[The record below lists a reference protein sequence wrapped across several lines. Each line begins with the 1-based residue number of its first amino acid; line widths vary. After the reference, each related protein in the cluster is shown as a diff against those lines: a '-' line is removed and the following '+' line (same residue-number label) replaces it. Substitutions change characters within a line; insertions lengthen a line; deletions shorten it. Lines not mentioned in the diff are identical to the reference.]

1 MKSLRF
7 AAATYSNSAPL
18 VACLKD
24 VNPSIKL
31 YHGVPSMHVEEL
43 IAGKIDCALIPVAH
57 AFKHPELTTLDHV
70 GVASD
75 GPVKSVLLKC
85 HKPINQI
92 ISVARDPASGTS
104 NVLAELLLHHHFG
117 LSVEMVDDNVTDAEV
132 VIGDRAL
139 LSEPA
144 EFGDIDLAS
153 AWKELTN
160 LPFVF
165 AVWALR
171 PNFEEVDIVE
181 EITMEAAHLGCNRIP
196 KLADH
201 YSQNLGNSADYWR
214 SYLENSIRYFIT
226 DKDLEGIKKFKTMAT
241 VHQLLLTQVEA

>member
-7 AAATYSNSAPL
+7 AAAAYSNSAPL
-18 VACLKD
+18 VACLKE
-24 VNPSIKL
+24 VNPSIQL

-57 AFKHPELTTLDHV
+57 AFKHPKLTILDHV

-85 HKPINQI
+85 HKPLNQI

-104 NVLAELLLHHHFG
+104 NVLAELLLQHHFG

-139 LSEPA
+139 LS
-144 EFGDIDLAS
+144 
-153 AWKELTN
+153 N
-160 LPFVF
+160 L
-165 AVWALR
+165 
-171 PNFEEVDIVE
+171 
-181 EITMEAAHLGCNRIP
+181 
-196 KLADH
+196 
-201 YSQNLGNSADYWR
+201 QNLEI
-214 SYLENSIRYFIT
+214 LI
-226 DKDLEGIKKFKTMAT
+226 L
-241 VHQLLLTQVEA
+241 HQPGKN

>member
-7 AAATYSNSAPL
+7 AAAAYSNSAPL
-18 VACLKD
+18 VTYLKE
-24 VNPSIKL
+24 VNPLIEL
-31 YHGVPSMHVEEL
+31 FYGVPSMHVDEL
-43 IAGKIDCALIPVAH
+43 IAGKVDCALIPIAH
-57 AFKHPELTTLDHV
+57 AFKHPELKILDHV

-85 HKPINQI
+85 HKPLSQI
-92 ISVARDPASGTS
+92 ISVSRDPASGTS
-104 NVLAELLLHHHFG
+104 NVLAELLLQHHFG
-117 LSVEMVDDNVTDAEV
+117 LSVEMVDDNVADAEV

-144 EFGDIDLAS
+144 EFGDIDLAL

-165 AVWALR
+165 AVWAVR
-171 PNFEEVDIVE
+171 SDFERID
-181 EITMEAAHLGCNRIP
+181 EIDKITQEAMKLGCQRVL

-201 YSQNLGNSADYWR
+201 YSKNLGNSVDYWR
-214 SYLENSIRYFIT
+214 SYLENSIRYYIT
-226 DKDLEGIKKFKTMAT
+226 DKDLEGINKFKTMAA